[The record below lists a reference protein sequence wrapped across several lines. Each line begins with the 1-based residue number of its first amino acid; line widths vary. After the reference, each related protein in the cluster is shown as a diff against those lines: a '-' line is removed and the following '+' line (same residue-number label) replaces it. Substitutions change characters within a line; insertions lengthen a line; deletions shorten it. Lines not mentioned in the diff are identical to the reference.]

1 MKGQIRMAVLAVAVT
16 LALGSL
22 AAAGDDY
29 YGRGN
34 YSQAQQ
40 YGYQNGYRDGVS
52 RGRSAGS
59 WAGFRDPDSRDM
71 LRGYQPWMG
80 PSELFRSAYRDG
92 YRQGFEQSC
101 RRDDRDY
108 RYGDDRYRDVQWG
121 GGPIYR
127 NQGGSAYRY
136 GYQDGIEV
144 GRSDY
149 ERHKDFN
156 PRPRGN
162 NHADRGYRP
171 EFGDIHSYKDQYSDG
186 YRAGYESSY
195 GRYGRY

>member
-1 MKGQIRMAVLAVAVT
+1 MKGQLRMAVLAVAAM
-16 LALGSL
+16 LALGSM

-40 YGYQNGYRDGVS
+40 YGYQNGYRDGAD
-52 RGRSAGS
+52 RGRAAGS
-59 WAGFRDPDSRDM
+59 WAGFRDPDSRDL
-71 LRGYQPWMG
+71 LRGYQSWMG
-80 PSELFRSAYRDG
+80 PADLFRGAYREG

-101 RRDDRDY
+101 RRDDRDDG
-108 RYGDDRYRDVQWG
+108 RHRDVQWD
-121 GGPIYR
+121 GGPVYR

-149 ERHKDFN
+149 ARHKDFN
-156 PRPRGN
+156 PRPAR
-162 NHADRGYRP
+162 
-171 EFGDIHSYKDQYSDG
+171 Q
-186 YRAGYESSY
+186 
-195 GRYGRY
+195 